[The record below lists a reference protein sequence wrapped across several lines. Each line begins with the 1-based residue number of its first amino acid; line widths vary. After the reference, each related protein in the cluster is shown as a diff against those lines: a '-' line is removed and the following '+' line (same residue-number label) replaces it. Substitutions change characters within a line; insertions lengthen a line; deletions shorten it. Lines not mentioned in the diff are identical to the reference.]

1 MAKAELGNLT
11 VLYSPPSAANVNCEN
26 PRRKPVSHLPGPNW
40 GYPSAFSGMLGKVF
54 LRPPQATPPL
64 HRMCTGLPAFRLARK
79 WTPGAKSRERK
90 KILPKRWT

>member
-40 GYPSAFSGMLGKVF
+40 GCRSGVSHRGGEFS
-54 LRPPQATPPL
+54 
-64 HRMCTGLPAFRLARK
+64 
-79 WTPGAKSRERK
+79 
-90 KILPKRWT
+90 